1 MADKVTIATV
11 AAHANVSRQ
20 TVSNVLNTPHLVR
33 EETRERVR
41 EAITAL
47 GYRANAAARLMRTGR
62 SRLLAVR
69 IEPTHDGINGSVL
82 DRFLHG
88 LTEAAAPAGYRV
100 LLYAAADDHAEIATY
115 DDLLATYELDG
126 FVLTSTHHG
135 DVRTSWLA
143 ERGVPFVTFG
153 RPWGRQTSE
162 LDAERL
168 ARDLPATG
176 AAAGAGAGAGARQS
190 VESPGPGVSQS
201 SEAWGAPG
209 SHPWVDVDGAAGTA
223 AVTRHLLAA
232 GHRRIGFVG
241 WPEGSGVGDD
251 RRSGWAGTVGPE
263 LADLYRTTVD
273 GVAEGE
279 AAARDLLS
287 ISDPPTAL
295 VCASD
300 SLAAGAYAVA
310 PPGVAVAGFDDT
322 PVARVLGLTSV
333 AQPLA
338 EAAARCVDLLAGVL
352 DGGTAPRPVLLQPSL
367 VIRQSA

>member
-11 AAHANVSRQ
+11 AAQANVSRQ

-41 EAITAL
+41 EAIAAL
-47 GYRANAAARLMRTGR
+47 GYRANQAARLMRTGR

-88 LTEAAAPAGYRV
+88 LTEAAAPAGYRI
-100 LLYAAADDHAEIATY
+100 LLYAAADDQAEIATY

-153 RPWGRQTSE
+153 RPWGRQTPE
-162 LDAERL
+162 RGAERL
-168 ARDLPATG
+168 ARNLPA
-176 AAAGAGAGAGARQS
+176 AAAEASGA
-190 VESPGPGVSQS
+190 SQLA
-201 SEAWGAPG
+201 EPWGATD

-223 AVTRHLLAA
+223 AATKHFLGA
-232 GHRRIGFVG
+232 GHRRIGFIG

-251 RRSGWAGTVGPE
+251 RRSGWAEAVGPE

-300 SLAAGAYAVA
+300 SLAAGACAVA
-310 PPGVAVAGFDDT
+310 SPGVAVTGFDDT

-338 EAAARCVDLLAGVL
+338 EAAAHCVDLLAGVL
-352 DGGTAPRPVLLQPSL
+352 DGGTAPRPVLLRPSL

>member
-41 EAITAL
+41 EAISAL
-47 GYRANAAARLMRTGR
+47 GYRANRAARLMRTGR
-62 SRLLAVR
+62 SQLLAVR
-69 IEPTHDGINGSVL
+69 IEPTRDGINGSVL

-88 LTEAAAPAGYRV
+88 LTEAAAPAGYRI
-100 LLYAAADDHAEIATY
+100 LLYAAADDRAEIATY

-153 RPWGRQTSE
+153 RPWG
-162 LDAERL
+162 
-168 ARDLPATG
+168 
-176 AAAGAGAGAGARQS
+176 
-190 VESPGPGVSQS
+190 
-201 SEAWGAPG
+201 APD
-209 SHPWVDVDGAAGTA
+209 SHPWVDVDNAAGTA
-223 AVTRHLLAA
+223 AATRHLMDA
-232 GHRRIGFVG
+232 GHRRIGFIG
-241 WPEGSGVGDD
+241 WPPGSGVGDE
-251 RRSGWAGTVGPE
+251 RRAGWATTVGPDH
-263 LADLYRTTVD
+263 ADLARATVD

-279 AAARDLLS
+279 AATRDLLS

-300 SLAAGAYAVA
+300 SLAVGAYNVA
-310 PPGVAVAGFDDT
+310 SPGVAVAGFDDT

>member
-41 EAITAL
+41 EAIAVL
-47 GYRANAAARLMRTGR
+47 GYRANQAARLMRTGR
-62 SRLLAVR
+62 SHLLAVR

-88 LTEAAAPAGYRV
+88 LTEAAAPAGYRI
-100 LLYAAADDHAEIATY
+100 LLYAAADDQAEIATY

-153 RPWGRQTSE
+153 RPWGAQ
-162 LDAERL
+162 D
-168 ARDLPATG
+168 
-176 AAAGAGAGAGARQS
+176 
-190 VESPGPGVSQS
+190 
-201 SEAWGAPG
+201 

-223 AVTRHLLAA
+223 AATRHLLAA
-232 GHRRIGFVG
+232 GHRRIGFIG

-251 RRSGWAGTVGPE
+251 RRSGWAGAVGRE
-263 LADLYRTTVD
+263 QAHLHRTTVD

>member
-11 AAHANVSRQ
+11 AAQANVSRQ
-20 TVSNVLNTPHLVR
+20 TVSNVINTPHLVR

-41 EAITAL
+41 EAIAAL
-47 GYRANAAARLMRTGR
+47 GYRANQAARLMRTGR

-88 LTEAAAPAGYRV
+88 LTEAAAPAGYRI
-100 LLYAAADDHAEIATY
+100 LLYAAADDQAEIATY

-153 RPWGRQTSE
+153 RPWG
-162 LDAERL
+162 
-168 ARDLPATG
+168 ATD
-176 AAAGAGAGAGARQS
+176 
-190 VESPGPGVSQS
+190 
-201 SEAWGAPG
+201 

-223 AVTRHLLAA
+223 AATKHLLGV
-232 GHRRIGFVG
+232 GHRRIGFIG

-251 RRSGWAGTVGPE
+251 RRSGWADAVGPE

-310 PPGVAVAGFDDT
+310 PPGVAVTGFDDT

-338 EAAARCVDLLAGVL
+338 DAAAHCVDLLAGVL
-352 DGGTAPRPVLLQPSL
+352 DGGTAPRPVLLPPSL

>member
-11 AAHANVSRQ
+11 AAHAKVSRQ

-41 EAITAL
+41 EAIAAL
-47 GYRANAAARLMRTGR
+47 GYRANQAARLMRTGR
-62 SRLLAVR
+62 SHLLAVR
-69 IEPTHDGINGSVL
+69 IEPTRDGINGSVL

-88 LTEAAAPAGYRV
+88 LTEAATPAGYRI
-100 LLYAAADDHAEIATY
+100 LLYAAADDQAEIATY
-115 DDLLATYELDG
+115 DDLLATHELDG

-153 RPWGRQTSE
+153 RPWG
-162 LDAERL
+162 
-168 ARDLPATG
+168 
-176 AAAGAGAGAGARQS
+176 
-190 VESPGPGVSQS
+190 
-201 SEAWGAPG
+201 APD
-209 SHPWVDVDGAAGTA
+209 SHPWVDVDNAAGTA
-223 AVTRHLLAA
+223 AATRHLLDR
-232 GHRRIGFVG
+232 GHRRIGFIG
-241 WPEGSGVGDD
+241 WPEGSGVGDE
-251 RRSGWAGTVGPE
+251 RRAGWATTVGPDM
-263 LADLYRTTVD
+263 ADLARATVD

-300 SLAAGAYAVA
+300 SLAAGAYAVV
-310 PPGVAVAGFDDT
+310 PPGTAVTGFDDT
-322 PVARVLGLTSV
+322 AVARVLGLTSV

-352 DGGTAPRPVLLQPSL
+352 DGGTAPRPVLLPPSL
-367 VIRQSA
+367 VVRQSA